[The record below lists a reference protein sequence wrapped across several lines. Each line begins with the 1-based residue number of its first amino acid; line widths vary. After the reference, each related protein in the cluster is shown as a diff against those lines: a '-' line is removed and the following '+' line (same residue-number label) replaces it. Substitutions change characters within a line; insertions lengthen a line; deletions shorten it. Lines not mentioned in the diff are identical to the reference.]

1 MFELKIK
8 GEFSSAHLLRE
19 YDGKCK
25 NLHGHNWKVEIEV
38 FKEELDAIGMVA
50 DFGLLKSKMNEI
62 LDIVDHQCLNDLDH
76 FKKVNPTSE
85 NIAKYIYAQYS
96 KVIDPI
102 KVKSVSVWESD
113 SSCVKYYEESA

>member
-25 NLHGHNWKVEIEV
+25 NLHGHNWKVEIKV
-38 FKEELDAIGMVA
+38 CKQELDPIGMVA
-50 DFGLLKSKMNEI
+50 DFGLLKAKMNEVLEV
-62 LDIVDHQCLNDLDH
+62 LDHKCLNELDY
-76 FKKVNPTSE
+76 FKEANPTSE
-85 NIAKYIYAQYS
+85 NIAKYIYVEYS

-113 SSCVKYYEESA
+113 GSCVKYYQDSA

>member
-25 NLHGHNWKVEIEV
+25 NLHGHNWKVDIEV
-38 FKEELDAIGMVA
+38 YKKELDPIGMVA
-50 DFGLLKSKMNEI
+50 DFGFLKSKMNEVLEI
-62 LDIVDHQCLNDLDH
+62 LDHRFLNDLDY
-76 FKKVNPTSE
+76 FKQSNPTSE
-85 NIAKYIYAQYS
+85 NIAKYIYAEYA

-113 SSCVKYYEESA
+113 SACVKYYEDSV